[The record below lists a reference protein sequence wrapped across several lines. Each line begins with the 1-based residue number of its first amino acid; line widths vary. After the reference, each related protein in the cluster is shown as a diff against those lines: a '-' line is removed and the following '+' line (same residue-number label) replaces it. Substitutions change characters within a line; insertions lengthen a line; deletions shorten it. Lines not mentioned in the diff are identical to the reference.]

1 MREWV
6 SANGTV
12 VRQQSCRQDTTMARA
27 GTLPENIYFDE
38 LPSVLQQRNNGR
50 DKDQKEINEEDT
62 EYEEQEDEI
71 PEYESKRDA
80 ALHKN

>member
-1 MREWV
+1 MTRV
-6 SANGTV
+6 GK
-12 VRQQSCRQDTTMARA
+12 
-27 GTLPENIYFDE
+27 LPENIYFAE
-38 LPSVLQQRNNGR
+38 LPSVLQQRNNRR

>member
-1 MREWV
+1 MTRV
-6 SANGTV
+6 
-12 VRQQSCRQDTTMARA
+12 
-27 GTLPENIYFDE
+27 GTLPENIYFAE
-38 LPSVLQQRNNGR
+38 LPSMLQQRNNCR